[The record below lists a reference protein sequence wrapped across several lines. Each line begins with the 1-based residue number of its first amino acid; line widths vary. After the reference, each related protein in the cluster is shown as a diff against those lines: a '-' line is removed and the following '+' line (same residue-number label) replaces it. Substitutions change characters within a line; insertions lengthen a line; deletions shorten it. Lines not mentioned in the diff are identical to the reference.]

1 MAKIKRLL
9 SEEEDKLLCEL
20 RNLHSSITKE
30 AISAAVEVVKDY
42 REKDVAYFTRGE
54 QSMNEFMVEN
64 FGERA
69 VDEQGDDSAEIY
81 LIDFNN

>member
-9 SEEEDKLLCEL
+9 SEEEDKLLSEL
-20 RNLHSSITKE
+20 RSLESSIVQE

-42 REKDVAYFTRGE
+42 REKDTAFYSRGE

-64 FGERA
+64 FGEKT
-69 VDEQGDDSAEIY
+69 VDEQGDDDAEIY
-81 LIDFNN
+81 FIDFN

>member
-9 SEEEDKLLCEL
+9 SEEEDRLLSEL
-20 RNLHSSITKE
+20 RNLQSSIVQE

-54 QSMNEFMVEN
+54 MSMNEFMVEN
-64 FGERA
+64 FGERT
-69 VDEQGDDSAEIY
+69 VDEQGDDAGEIY
-81 LIDFNN
+81 LIDFN